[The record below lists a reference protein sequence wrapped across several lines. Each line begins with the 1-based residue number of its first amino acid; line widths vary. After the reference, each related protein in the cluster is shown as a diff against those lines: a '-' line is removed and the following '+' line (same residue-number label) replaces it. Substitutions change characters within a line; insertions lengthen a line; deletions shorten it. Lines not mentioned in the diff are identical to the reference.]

1 VNLYE
6 NVERRKLDVAHVVA
20 LHGRVVPVADLQR
33 AAGRAK

>member
-6 NVERRKLDVAHVVA
+6 NVERLKLDAAQVVA
-20 LHGRVVPVADLQR
+20 LHGRVVPPADLQR